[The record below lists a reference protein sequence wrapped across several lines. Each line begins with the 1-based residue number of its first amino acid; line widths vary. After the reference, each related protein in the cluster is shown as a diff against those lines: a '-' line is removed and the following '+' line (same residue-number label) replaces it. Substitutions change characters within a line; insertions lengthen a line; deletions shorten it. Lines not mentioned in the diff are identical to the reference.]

1 MLRWRCHWLV
11 GVALRRKAHLVGL
24 PRDEVCDFAP
34 RCLCVGSA
42 ESKQPRG
49 CSRGHRPLSQELYY
63 RNRVF
68 GPLLFVA
75 FMVVNMWILLST
87 FVTILAAAYG
97 EVKQMDDDARE
108 RGAPPVELSAVPIGS
123 TPADG
128 RCTFSRQLCT
138 ALCRRKPVCLPRTQR
153 LPITTERGCSVLRR
167 RTGAVLRSVQCRG
180 CADNTRA
187 VSRGCESPAA
197 ARL

>member
-1 MLRWRCHWLV
+1 MLPSGAKRTSSVYR
-11 GVALRRKAHLVGL
+11 AMRFATLRRT
-24 PRDEVCDFAP
+24 
-34 RCLCVGSA
+34 RCLCVGLA
-42 ESKQPRG
+42 ENKQPRG
-49 CSRGHRPLSQELYY
+49 CSQGHRPLSQELYY

-108 RGAPPVELSAVPIGS
+108 RGAPPVALSAIPIGS

-138 ALCRRKPVCLPRTQR
+138 ALSRRKPLRLPRTQR
-153 LPITTERGCSVLRR
+153 LPITADRGAVAVYSAG
-167 RTGAVLRSVQCRG
+167 GAVLRSVQCRV
-180 CADNTRA
+180 C
-187 VSRGCESPAA
+187 C
-197 ARL
+197 